1 MFYARQPLASSIN
14 RIPINQIESKHNVIK
29 LIFNKKPVRS
39 DRLSYAIELFHNST
53 LYSELYSES

>member
-14 RIPINQIESKHNVIK
+14 RIPIQIESKHNVIK